1 MTRPDAHRVRDMLE
15 AIKDIRLT
23 TASGRESFMA
33 DRIAQRAVLHCLAVI
48 GECLNRMT
56 AATRSTIAS
65 LDAPGAVG
73 LRNVI
78 VHEYWRIDLDLIWQT
93 IVHDI
98 PRLEKELKRTLNP

>member
-1 MTRPDAHRVRDMLE
+1 MLDAIE
-15 AIKDIRLT
+15 DIRLT
-23 TASGRESFMA
+23 TASGRESFIA
-33 DRIAQRAVLHCLAVI
+33 DRIAQRAVLHCLTVV

-56 AATRSTIAS
+56 AATRATIAS

-78 VHEYWRIDLDLIWQT
+78 VHGYWRIDLDLIWMT

-98 PRLEKELKRTLNP
+98 PRLEEDLRRTLNP